1 MMAKDMSSGS
11 STDAFHSM
19 SSLTHASWPCRG
31 VGGGSVA
38 ELVAMKVIEAVA
50 EQEEKVVANER
61 GLGSSPP
68 RPSAKAESA
77 LPHPQRSP
85 TRPAPGRV
93 AALSRHR

>member
-11 STDAFHSM
+11 SNDAFPSM
-19 SSLTHASWPCRG
+19 SSLTHVSWPCRG
-31 VGGGSVA
+31 GWGVAVA
-38 ELVAMKVIEAVA
+38 ELVAVKVIEAVT
-50 EQEEKVVANER
+50 EQEEKVVPKER

-93 AALSRHR
+93 AALPRRP